1 VDGLGSVVVVGVA
14 EVEGVVV
21 ESFED
26 VVVDAAGVELDEFD
40 AAAVELDAAGTS
52 DGSSNLT
59 GLYSLAS
66 FKVWR
71 RTQSR

>member
-1 VDGLGSVVVVGVA
+1 MDGLGSVVVVGVA

-40 AAAVELDAAGTS
+40 AATVELDAAGTS
-52 DGSSNLT
+52 DGS
-59 GLYSLAS
+59 
-66 FKVWR
+66 
-71 RTQSR
+71 